1 MVSDASKKRGAQ
13 KKAAAAAKRGGK
25 AAAASSKAVAAETAA
40 ENGSASV
47 DNLANGVGELQIS
60 DRTCTGVLCSHP
72 LSRDVRIESLSLTF
86 HGHELIVDSELE
98 LNYGRRYGLLGL
110 NGCGK
115 STLLTA
121 IGYRE
126 LPIPEH
132 MDIYHL
138 SREIEASDMSSLE
151 AVICCDEERLKL
163 EKEAEALAGQDDG
176 GGERLD
182 HIYERLEALDAS
194 TAEKRAAEILY
205 GLGFSKKMQEKK
217 TRDFSGGWRMRIAL
231 ARALFMNPTILLLDE
246 PTNHLDLEA
255 CVWLEEMLKKFDR
268 ILVVVSHSQDFLN
281 GVCTNIIHM
290 QNKKMKIYTGNY
302 DQYVQTRKELE
313 ENQMKQYKWEQE
325 QIASMKEYI
334 ARFGHGSA
342 KLARQAQS
350 KEKTLAK
357 MERGGLTEKV
367 SRDSVLVFRFSD
379 VGKLPPPVL
388 QFVEVT
394 FGYTPDNL
402 IYKNID
408 FGVDLDSRVALV
420 GPNGAGK
427 STLLK
432 LMVGDLVPQDG
443 MVRRHN
449 HLKIAQFHQH
459 LAEKLDMEMSALHYM
474 IKEYPGNEEEKM
486 RAAVGKFGLSGK
498 AQVMP
503 MKNLSDGQRSRVVF
517 AWLAFRQP
525 HLLLLDEPTNHL
537 DIETIDSL
545 ADALNEWDGGM
556 VLVSHDFRL
565 INQVAREIWVCE
577 NQAVTKWEGDIMDF
591 KRHLKSNAGL

>member
-1 MVSDASKKRGAQ
+1 MSDASKKKAAQ
-13 KKAAAAAKRGGK
+13 KKAAAAAKRGSK
-25 AAAASSKAVAAETAA
+25 AAAAAASSKVTAITSAVDKVA
-40 ENGSASV
+40 
-47 DNLANGVGELQIS
+47 DGVNDFHIS
-60 DRTCTGVLCSHP
+60 DRNCTAVLCSHP
-72 LSRDVRIESLSLTF
+72 LSRDVRIESFSLTY
-86 HGHELIVDSELE
+86 HGHDLIVDSVLE
-98 LNYGRRYGLLGL
+98 LNYGRRYGLVGL

-121 IGYRE
+121 IGLRE
-126 LPIPEH
+126 LPIPDH

-138 SREIEASDMSSLE
+138 SREIEASDMSALE

-163 EKEAEALAGQDDG
+163 EQEAEALAAQDDG
-176 GGERLD
+176 GGERLER
-182 HIYERLEALDAS
+182 IYERLDALDAS

-205 GLGFSKKMQEKK
+205 GLGFDKMMQAKK
-217 TRDFSGGWRMRIAL
+217 TKDFSGGWRMRIAL
-231 ARALFMNPTILLLDE
+231 ARSLFMNPTILLLDE

-255 CVWLEEMLKKFDR
+255 CVWLEESLKNFSR

-290 QNKKMKIYTGNY
+290 QSKSLKFYSGNY
-302 DQYVQTRKELE
+302 DQYVQTRAELE
-313 ENQMKQYKWEQE
+313 ENQMKQYRWEQE
-325 QIASMKEYI
+325 QIANMKEYI

-367 SRDSVLVFRFSD
+367 ARDQVLVFRFTD

-388 QFVEVT
+388 QFVDVS
-394 FGYTPDNL
+394 FGYTPENILYRNL
-402 IYKNID
+402 D
-408 FGVDLDSRVALV
+408 FGVDLDSRIALV

-432 LMVGDLVPQDG
+432 LMTGELMATEG

-449 HLKIAQFHQH
+449 HLRIAQYHQH
-459 LAEKLDMEMSALHYM
+459 LAEKLDLDMSALHYM
-474 IKEYPGNEEEKM
+474 MREYPGTEEEKM
-486 RAAVGKFGLSGK
+486 RAAIGRFGLTGK

-503 MKNLSDGQRSRVVF
+503 MKNLSDGQKSRVIF
-517 AWLAFRQP
+517 AWLAYRLPQM
-525 HLLLLDEPTNHL
+525 LLLDEPTNHL

-545 ADALNEWDGGM
+545 AEALNEWDGGM

-577 NQAVTKWEGDIMDF
+577 NQTVTRWGGDINQF
-591 KRHLKSNAGL
+591 KEHLKKKAGLGE